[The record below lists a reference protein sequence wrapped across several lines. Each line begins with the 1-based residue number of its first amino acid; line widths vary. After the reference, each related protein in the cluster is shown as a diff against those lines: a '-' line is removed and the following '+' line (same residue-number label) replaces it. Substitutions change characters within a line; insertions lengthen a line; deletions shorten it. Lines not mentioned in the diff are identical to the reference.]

1 MKDENVFL
9 PKELEDMFQREK
21 LMKDI
26 NDDPLK
32 CMFMAARFP
41 IIDRAIKNKDLDFIC
56 DNFYKLT
63 VDQKMSVID
72 SFAKASFICSSIRK
86 EIEERDKQKEKDEKF
101 IKDRLRK
108 NKEEFLR
115 TFFEVAKNNNDDED
129 DSSEDDDSDG
139 SDDYFDPFPNE
150 LG

>member
-9 PKELEDMFQREK
+9 PKELEDIFQREK
-21 LMKDI
+21 IMKDI

-32 CMFMAARFP
+32 CMLMAARFP
-41 IIDRAIKNKDLDFIC
+41 IIDRAVKNKDLDFIC
-56 DNFYKLT
+56 DNFYRLT
-63 VDQKMSVID
+63 VDQKISFVD
-72 SFAKASFICSSIRK
+72 SIAKALFICGAIRG
-86 EIEERDKQKEKDEKF
+86 EIEQKDKQKDAYEKF

-108 NKEEFLR
+108 DREEFFR
-115 TFFEVAKNNNDDED
+115 TFIEIAKNNDKD
-129 DSSEDDDSDG
+129 DSSEDDDTDG

>member
-1 MKDENVFL
+1 MKDQNVFL
-9 PKELEDMFQREK
+9 PKELEDMLKKEK

-26 NDDPLK
+26 EDDPLK
-32 CMFMAARFP
+32 CMFIASRIP

-72 SFAKASFICSSIRK
+72 SIAKALFICNSIRR

-101 IKDRLRK
+101 IKDRLR
-108 NKEEFLR
+108 NDREEFFR
-115 TFFEVAKNNNDDED
+115 TFFEIARNNDCDEDDDED
-129 DSSEDDDSDG
+129 NDDNLEED
-139 SDDYFDPFPNE
+139 E
-150 LG
+150 

>member
-1 MKDENVFL
+1 MKDQNVFL
-9 PKELEDMFQREK
+9 PKELEDMLQREK

-32 CMFMAARFP
+32 CMYMAARFP
-41 IIDRAIKNKDLDFIC
+41 IIDRGVKNKDLDFIC
-56 DNFYKLT
+56 DNFYRLT
-63 VDQKMSVID
+63 VDQKMTFID
-72 SFAKASFICSSIRK
+72 SIAKALFICGAIRK
-86 EIEERDKQKEKDEKF
+86 EIEEKDMQKEKDEKF
-101 IKDRLRK
+101 LKDRLRK

-115 TFFEVAKNNNDDED
+115 TFFEVAKNNNDEEED
-129 DSSEDDDSDG
+129 SEDGDSDG

>member
-1 MKDENVFL
+1 MKDQNVFF
-9 PKELEDMFQREK
+9 PKELEDMLKKEK
-21 LMKDI
+21 IMKDI
-26 NDDPLK
+26 EDDPLK

-72 SFAKASFICSSIRK
+72 SIAKALFICNSIRR

-101 IKDRLRK
+101 IKDRLR
-108 NKEEFLR
+108 NDREEFFR
-115 TFFEVAKNNNDDED
+115 TFFEIARKNDDED
-129 DSSEDDDSDG
+129 NDDNLEED
-139 SDDYFDPFPNE
+139 E
-150 LG
+150 